1 MHQSA
6 PIASGGGSRQTRV
19 TINDVADRTGLSK
32 GTVSRAL
39 NGYPDI
45 AEATRLRVT
54 RTAERMGYVPMANAQ
69 AIRTGRNR
77 SLGLVLQ
84 ISEPDAHRPFLAD
97 FLAGVTGA
105 ASRERWTLTVATA
118 QDEAEAISTMARLI
132 DERKADGFILPRTK
146 IRDARAALC
155 LETGVPF
162 VMFGRTGDPEGCA
175 WFDILGED
183 AMAAAV
189 DRLCAHGHRQIG
201 FINGGDAYNYSALRL
216 TGFERGMAAR
226 GLTALGG
233 HLGSGAVTI
242 EQGASEARRIL
253 CHPTPPTAIVCA
265 TDMCALGVY
274 RAAGELGLEIGQD
287 LSVIGYDGIPE
298 SGFADPPLTTFRVD
312 SRAAGARLATLLI
325 RRIRG
330 EAPEML
336 RELAPATLID
346 GGSDGPPPAIETIT
360 QDKKTQ
366 GRT

>member
-1 MHQSA
+1 MHHGAS
-6 PIASGGGSRQTRV
+6 IATGGSTRQSRV
-19 TINDVADRTGLSK
+19 TINDVAARTGLSK

-45 AEATRLRVT
+45 SEATRLRVT

-97 FLAGVTGA
+97 FLAGLTGA

-118 QDEAEAISTMARLI
+118 QDEAEAIATMARLI

-146 IRDARAALC
+146 LRDARVALC
-155 LETGVPF
+155 LEMDVPF
-162 VMFGRTGDPEGCA
+162 VMFGRTGEAEGCA

-183 AMAAAV
+183 AMADAV
-189 DRLCAHGHRQIG
+189 TRLYAHGHRRIG

-216 TGFERGMAAR
+216 QGFHRGMNALS
-226 GLTALGG
+226 LTAPEG
-233 HLGSGAVTI
+233 HLGSGAVTV

-253 CHPTPPTAIVCA
+253 AHPNPPTAIVCA
-265 TDMCALGVY
+265 TDLCALGVY
-274 RAAGELGLEIGQD
+274 RAAAEEGREIGRD

-312 SRAAGARLATLLI
+312 TRAAGARLATLLI

-330 EAPEML
+330 EAPETL

-346 GGSDGPPPAIETIT
+346 GGSDGPPSVTT
-360 QDKKTQ
+360 
-366 GRT
+366 